1 MRLLPKFN
9 VGDTVRIEV
18 NGQPAIGKIDE
29 VFSAEWDM
37 YFNHTVMYNVKVEE
51 MLYRVEEKDIQS
63 YSEQQSLC
71 QIEVTCPNGKT
82 YLIVNVKKLENLAN
96 LEMWK
101 AETSDGE
108 TIYISHNNIS
118 VMIIKDQ
125 PEEIQWAKQCQEIK
139 EIRNEQT

>member
-1 MRLLPKFN
+1 MALVPKFN

-18 NGQPAIGKIDE
+18 NGESVIGKIDE
-29 VFSAEWDM
+29 VFFELDM
-37 YFNHTVMYNVKVEE
+37 HFNHTVMYNVKVGG
-51 MLYRVEEKDIQS
+51 MLYRVYEKDIQS
-63 YSEQQSLC
+63 YSKQQLW

-96 LEMWK
+96 LEMWQ
-101 AETSDGE
+101 AVTSDGE
-108 TIYISHNNIS
+108 TVYISHNNIS

>member
-1 MRLLPKFN
+1 MALVPTFE
-9 VGDTVRIEV
+9 VGDVVEIKV
-18 NGQPAIGKIDE
+18 NGQPAIGRIVD
-29 VFSAEWDM
+29 VFSEWDM
-37 YFNHTVMYNVKVEE
+37 HFNHTVMYNVKVGE
-51 MLYRVEEKDIQS
+51 MLYRVEENDVQP
-63 YSEQQSLC
+63 YSKQLLS

-82 YLIVNVKKLENLAN
+82 YLIINVKKLENLAN